1 MKKAL
6 LFAAVVTALVFASVA
21 LAGGGS
27 SLLNGYGGQESL
39 GSNISGTAKPSNTG
53 TLPFTG
59 LDLLPI
65 VAGGLALV
73 FAGVALRR
81 RAHRKS

>member
-1 MKKAL
+1 VKKAIV
-6 LFAAVVTALVFASVA
+6 FATVMTVLVFASVA

-27 SLLNGYGGQESL
+27 SLLSGYDQQVAQGAR
-39 GSNISGTAKPSNTG
+39 ISGAAAPPTKG

-59 LDLLPI
+59 FDLLPI

-81 RAHRKS
+81 SAHRKS